1 MLDFLWSAGA
11 FVFAIG
17 VLVSIHEFGHYWVA
31 RRVGVKVLRFSLGFG
46 KPFYRHYSRD
56 GVEWAVAAI
65 PLGGYVKMLDER
77 EGPVPPA
84 MLHLAFNRQPPWKR
98 ILIVAAGPLFNF
110 LLAILFYWFVLMIGI
125 TDRKPLLA
133 TPEPGTVAAQAGL
146 ASEDEIIQIGDTP
159 IRNWT
164 TLRMEIVDEALN
176 AQTMHLLVRGKDA
189 TSARSVTLPLA
200 QVRRDPEYL
209 FKDIGLEPYEP
220 VASPSVEEVVHGS
233 PAENAGLKA
242 GDRILKANGVDISS
256 PSALV
261 DWASKHP
268 GEVGTLEIQRG
279 GQTMQ
284 LQLIVARDVRDGKTV
299 GHIGAVVAV
308 PRELWN
314 NLRAEYRLDP
324 LPALPAA
331 ARQTWQISVL
341 TLKLLYRMVLGDVSI
356 KNVSGPIQIAQY
368 AGYSASIGLAS
379 FLGFLA
385 VISVSLGVLNLLPVP
400 VLDGGHLLFYVVE
413 MIKGSPLSERAQ
425 AIGQRIGLTLLVALM
440 GLAFY
445 NDIMRL
451 VG

>member
-1 MLDFLWSAGA
+1 MA
-11 FVFAIG
+11 
-17 VLVSIHEFGHYWVA
+17 
-31 RRVGVKVLRFSLGFG
+31 
-46 KPFYRHYSRD
+46 
-56 GVEWAVAAI
+56 
-65 PLGGYVKMLDER
+65 
-77 EGPVPPA
+77 
-84 MLHLAFNRQPPWKR
+84 HLSFNRAPPWKR

-110 LLAILFYWFVLMIGI
+110 LLAIFFYWMVLMLGI

-133 TPEPGTVAAQAGL
+133 APQSGTVAAQAGL
-146 ASEDEIIQIGDTP
+146 AAEDEVIQIGDTP
-159 IRNWT
+159 VRNWT

-176 AQTMHLLVRGKDA
+176 AQTMHLLVRSKGA
-189 TSARSVTLPLA
+189 PSAHAVDLA
-200 QVRRDPEYL
+200 LANVRRDPEYL
-209 FKDIGLEPYEP
+209 FNDVGLEPFEP
-220 VASPSVEEVVHGS
+220 EASPVVEDVIHDS
-233 PAENAGLKA
+233 PAESAGLKA
-242 GDRILKANGVDISS
+242 GDRIVKANGADIRS

-261 DWASKHP
+261 GWASTHP
-268 GEVGTLEIQRG
+268 GEVGTLTIERDG
-279 GQTMQ
+279 HAME
-284 LQLIVARDVRDGKTV
+284 LKVIVGRSQRDGKTV

-331 ARQTWQISVL
+331 ARQTWQMSVL